1 MGSVLCVDALDV
13 ALQMVGAAEP
23 LVANF
28 TLVGF
33 NSSVDGQVPLQV
45 DVFCKSYSA
54 CWTDKGLLSS
64 VSAQVSFENRWTGE
78 SFITRVTG
86 VGFVVRVFLHVS
98 VQV

>member
-33 NSSVDGQVPLQV
+33 NSSVDRTSVASGGCFLQ
-45 DVFCKSYSA
+45 K
-54 CWTDKGLLSS
+54 LL
-64 VSAQVSFENRWTGE
+64 RMLD
-78 SFITRVTG
+78 R
-86 VGFVVRVFLHVS
+86 
-98 VQV
+98 